1 MNGDSGQS
9 MLRAAVRT
17 VIVSHVRFLSESLM
31 ETLSRDRR
39 FKILSYCA
47 TTPQALD
54 VVIGS
59 KPDVVLLDAAFSDG
73 RSAVVQ
79 IRAMSPW
86 VRVIV
91 LAVNETEDNVVAWAK
106 VGVTG
111 YIPDATPLS
120 DVGDLLAGITEG
132 RQACSRD
139 VAGGLLRRVG
149 YSEDV
154 PTGFAL
160 PPSLTDR
167 EREILR
173 LIGVGLSNKDIARR
187 LNISLATTKAH
198 VHNLLGKLNVRRRGE
213 ATAWMH
219 ARSKGLDA
227 PPPHHRA
234 ADPGAGQDT
243 IRLEPLARK

>member
-1 MNGDSGQS
+1 MNCDSGQS
-9 MLRAAVRT
+9 VPRTALAT
-17 VIVSHVRFLSESLM
+17 VIVSQVRCFSEGLA
-31 ETLSRDRR
+31 EALSRDPRV
-39 FKILSYCA
+39 KILGYCA

-54 VVIGS
+54 VVVGS

-91 LAVNETEDNVVAWAK
+91 LAINETEDKVVAWAK
-106 VGVTG
+106 AGVTG
-111 YIPDATPLS
+111 YIPDTTPLS
-120 DVGDLLAGITEG
+120 DVTDLLVGIAEG
-132 RQACSRD
+132 RQACSMD
-139 VAGGLLRRVG
+139 VAGGLLRRIG
-149 YSEDV
+149 YSENV
-154 PTGFAL
+154 PPGFAL

-173 LIGVGLSNKDIARR
+173 LIGAGLTNKDIARR

-213 ATAWMH
+213 ATAWVH
-219 ARSKGLDA
+219 GRSNGLGT
-227 PPPHHRA
+227 PPQQHPA
-234 ADPGAGQDT
+234 AYPSTGRNT
-243 IRLEPLARK
+243 TPLEPLARK